1 MNELERQRVARIAMD
16 LHAQRMQH
24 KRPPPSRFFGSR
36 ATTLAAVG
44 VAAVVA
50 TTVAQFLH

>member
-16 LHAQRMQH
+16 LHAQRLQQE
-24 KRPPPSRFFGSR
+24 RPPPSRFFGPRS
-36 ATTLAAVG
+36 TTLAAVG
-44 VAAVVA
+44 VAAVLA

>member
-24 KRPPPSRFFGSR
+24 ERPPPSRFFGSR